1 MTTPSILIKDL
12 KFAYKPQHKKP
23 APLVLSIDELEIK
36 SSEKVFLY
44 GPSGHGKST
53 LLNILAGVL
62 EVNEGRVE
70 VLGKNLHE
78 LSQGARDHLR
88 GENVG
93 YIFQIFNL
101 IPYLNIKENIVLPCL
116 INKKRGAGIDFY
128 TQAEELIQ
136 TLGLSEHAEKKVT
149 DLSIGQ
155 QQRVAAA
162 RALIGNPK
170 LIIADEPTSSLDE
183 FNTTEF
189 MNLLLNEWE
198 RKRFTLVFVSHDKAL
213 KNYFQQTISL
223 PDINK
228 I

>member
-1 MTTPSILIKDL
+1 MEIL
-12 KFAYKPQHKKP
+12 
-23 APLVLSIDELEIK
+23 SG
-36 SSEKVFLY
+36 EKVFLY

-62 EVNEGRVE
+62 EVKTGYVE
-70 VLGKNLHE
+70 VLGTNLHDI
-78 LSQGARDHLR
+78 SQGARDRLR

-116 INKKRGAGIDFY
+116 INKKRAEGSDFY
-128 TQAEELIQ
+128 AQADELIK
-136 TLGLSEHAEKKVT
+136 TLGLTEYASRNVT

-183 FNTTEF
+183 KNTSEF
-189 MNLLLNEWE
+189 MNLLLSEWE
-198 RKRFTLVFVSHDKAL
+198 KRKFTLVFVSHDSGL
-213 KNYFQQTISL
+213 KKYFPRTISL
-223 PDINK
+223 PDISN

>member
-1 MTTPSILIKDL
+1 MTTATIRLKDL
-12 KFAYKPQHKKP
+12 KFSYPSKNVTSC
-23 APLVLSIDELEIK
+23 PLVLNIDELEIL
-36 SSEKVFLY
+36 SGEKVFLY

-62 EVNEGRVE
+62 EVKNGSVE
-70 VLGKNLHE
+70 VLSTNLHCI
-78 LSQGARDHLR
+78 SQSARDHLR
-88 GENVG
+88 GENIG

-101 IPYLNIKENIVLPCL
+101 IPYLNIRENIVLPCL
-116 INKKRGAGIDFY
+116 INKKRAAGIDFY
-128 TQAEELIQ
+128 AQADELIK
-136 TLGLSEHAEKKVT
+136 TLGLIDHVEKKVT

-162 RALIGNPK
+162 RSLIGNPK

-183 FNTTEF
+183 KNTAEF
-189 MNLLLNEWE
+189 MNLLLSEWE
-198 RKRFTLVFVSHDKAL
+198 KRKFTLIFVSHDTSL
-213 KNYFQQTISL
+213 KKYFPKTLSL